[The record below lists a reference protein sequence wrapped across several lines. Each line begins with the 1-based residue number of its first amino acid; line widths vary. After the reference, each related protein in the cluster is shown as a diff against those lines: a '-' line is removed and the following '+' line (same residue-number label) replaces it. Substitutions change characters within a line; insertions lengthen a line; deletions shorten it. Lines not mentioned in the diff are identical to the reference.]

1 MMARND
7 REQHRDLTVD
17 LTLNGRFVD
26 LVEEG
31 IDVAVRFGEV
41 QDVNLVARRL
51 GRARRVI
58 VATPAYLKRHGTP
71 KLPADL
77 ASHRGVLIGY
87 PAPLDWTLSSAEG
100 EIKVRVPVAFRAN
113 NGHVVRGAI
122 PERSRYWLGSRSV
135 DSPRARIRART

>member
-1 MMARND
+1 VLRVNTAVAMGQECIAPLAFKFQK
-7 REQHRDLTVD
+7 QHRELTVD

-71 KLPADL
+71 KLPPI
-77 ASHRGVLIGY
+77 S
-87 PAPLDWTLSSAEG
+87 
-100 EIKVRVPVAFRAN
+100 RAT
-113 NGHVVRGAI
+113 V
-122 PERSRYWLGSRSV
+122 S
-135 DSPRARIRART
+135 